1 MVKGILKI
9 SQISKIF
16 SSQYLLI
23 VFFLTISFFFS
34 SFLKAE
40 SYAIATRHH
49 LATDIGMKV
58 LEEGGNAIDAA
69 IAVAFAL
76 AVVNPSAGNLGG
88 GGFMLLHLAESN
100 ETLSIDYRERAPMKS
115 FEKMFQDNSGKVIKG
130 LSLSSILASG
140 VPGTVSGMFY
150 AAENYGTKKIENLIK
165 PSIELAKKGFVLSD
179 FQAKNLNKYKKKFS
193 KNKEAVEIFSKP
205 NGFFQGDILVQ
216 TNLAG
221 TLERISKNG
230 KEEFYSG
237 ETANKIAN
245 FFQSNGGF
253 ISLEDLNKYEL
264 RILKPVCGNYRKYK
278 ICSMAPPSSGGIAL
292 VQILNILEN
301 VDFNKLEHNSKEYL
315 NILISAMDYAY
326 KDRAKFL
333 GDPDFFKV
341 PQDLLTSKKYAG
353 DIYQLILEKK
363 LPQRANVSL
372 IESDETTHFSIVDK
386 WGNAVSNTYTLNTA
400 YGSGIVPTGTGILM
414 NNQMDDFSS
423 KPGYP
428 NAYGLIGS
436 EANKIEP
443 KKTPLSSMSPVIVFR
458 DDKPFLITGSPGGS
472 TIITSVL
479 QEILNILDFQMSLE
493 ESSKKNRVHFQH
505 LPDILFYE
513 QFDESLIE
521 SFKKE
526 KRLMKRKIGE
536 IHSILLKE
544 GGIEAF
550 SDKRRPDGKASSVY
564 K

>member
-9 SQISKIF
+9 SLISKI
-16 SSQYLLI
+16 LI
-23 VFFLTISFFFS
+23 SKYSLIAFFLTLLFFFS

-40 SYAIATRHH
+40 SYAVATRHH

-69 IAVAFAL
+69 VAVAFAL

-100 ETLSIDYRERAPMKS
+100 ETFSVDYRERAPMKS
-115 FEKMFQDNSGKVIKG
+115 FEKMFQDNSGKVVRG

-150 AAENYGTKKIENLIK
+150 VAEHYGTVKIENLIK
-165 PSIELAKKGFVLSD
+165 PSIELAKKGFALSD

-193 KNKEAVEIFSKP
+193 KDKEAKKIFTKA
-205 NGFFQGDILVQ
+205 NGFSEGDILVQ
-216 TNLAG
+216 ANLAD
-221 TLERISKNG
+221 TLERIKQNG

-237 ETANKIAN
+237 DTAKKIAN
-245 FFQSNGGF
+245 FFQINGG
-253 ISLEDLNKYEL
+253 ILSLMDLNQYKI
-264 RILKPVCGNYRKYK
+264 RILKPVCGDYRIYE

-301 VDFNKLEHNSKEYL
+301 IDLGKLDHNSEEYL
-315 NILISAMDYAY
+315 KILISAMDYAY
-326 KDRAKFL
+326 RDRAKFL
-333 GDPDFFKV
+333 GDPEFFEV
-341 PQDLLTSKKYAG
+341 PQDLLTSKKYA
-353 DIYQLILEKK
+353 DEIYHQIQEKK
-363 LPQRANVSL
+363 YPSKATVNIV
-372 IESDETTHFSIVDK
+372 EGEETTHFSIVDK

-400 YGSGIVPTGTGILM
+400 YGSGIIPTGTGILM
-414 NNQMDDFSS
+414 NNEMDDFSS

-443 KKTPLSSMSPVIVFR
+443 KKTPLSSMSPVIVFHNE
-458 DDKPFLITGSPGGS
+458 KPYLITGSPGGS

-479 QEILNILDFQMSLE
+479 QEILNVLDFQMSLE
-493 ESSKKNRVHFQH
+493 ESSKKSRIHFQH
-505 LPDILFYE
+505 LPDILFHE
-513 QFDESLIE
+513 ELDESLIE
-521 SFKKE
+521 SLKKE
-526 KRLMKRKIGE
+526 KKLINRKIGE
-536 IHSILLKE
+536 IHSILLQE
-544 GGIEAF
+544 NGLEAF
-550 SDKRRPDGKASSVY
+550 SDERRPDGKASSVY

>member
-1 MVKGILKI
+1 MVKGIQKT

-16 SSQYLLI
+16 ISKYSVI
-23 VFFLTISFFFS
+23 AFFLTLLFFFS
-34 SFLKAE
+34 SLLKTE
-40 SYAIATRHH
+40 SYAVATRHH

-58 LEEGGNAIDAA
+58 LEDGGNAIDAA

-88 GGFMLLHLAESN
+88 GGFMLLHLIKTN
-100 ETLSIDYRERAPMKS
+100 ETLSIDYRERAPINS

-130 LSLSSILASG
+130 LSLNSILASG

-150 AAENYGTKKIENLIK
+150 ASEKYGTKKIEDLIK
-165 PSIELAKKGFVLSD
+165 PSIELARKGFVLSD
-179 FQAKNLNKYKKKFS
+179 FQARNLNKYKQKFS
-193 KNKEAVEIFSKP
+193 KNPEAKEIFTRP
-205 NGFFQGDILVQ
+205 NGFSQGDTLVQ
-216 TNLAG
+216 TNLAY
-221 TLERISKNG
+221 TLERISKKG

-245 FFQSNGGF
+245 FFESNGG
-253 ISLEDLNKYEL
+253 ILSLKDLTQYKL
-264 RILKPVCGNYRKYK
+264 RILKPVCGNYRNYE

-292 VQILNILEN
+292 IQILNILEN
-301 VDFNKLEHNSKEYL
+301 IDISKLEHNSEQYL
-315 NILISAMDYAY
+315 ELLISAMDYAY
-326 KDRAKFL
+326 KDRAKYL

-341 PQDLLTSKKYAG
+341 PQDLLTSKEYAN
-353 DIYQLILEKK
+353 DIYKLILEKK
-363 LPQRANVSL
+363 TAFKANVTIL
-372 IESDETTHFSIVDK
+372 EGEETTHFSILDK

-400 YGSGIVPTGTGILM
+400 YGSGIVPFGTGILM
-414 NNQMDDFSS
+414 NNEMDDFSS

-428 NAYGLIGS
+428 NAYGLVGS

-458 DDKPFLITGSPGGS
+458 DGKPYLITGSPGGS

-479 QEILNILDFQMSLE
+479 QEILNILDFQMTLE
-493 ESSKKNRVHFQH
+493 ESSKKKRIHFQH
-505 LPDILFYE
+505 LPNILFHE

-521 SFKKE
+521 SLKKE
-526 KRLMKRKIGE
+526 KRTINRNLGE

-544 GGIEAF
+544 NGIEAF